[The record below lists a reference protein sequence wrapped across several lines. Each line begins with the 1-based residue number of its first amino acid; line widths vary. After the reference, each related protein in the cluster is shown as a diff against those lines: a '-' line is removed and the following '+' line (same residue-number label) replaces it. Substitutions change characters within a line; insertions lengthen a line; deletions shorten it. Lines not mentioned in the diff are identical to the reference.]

1 MVGGMLDA
9 ARGCMKEE
17 MRMDLIS
24 NNLANSNVVGF
35 KKDVI
40 SFQDL
45 LSQGTGAEGTA
56 SGGKTENLDPAL
68 IQIKTDV
75 SQGDVRFTGNTF
87 DFAIYGEGYFK
98 VDTPDGILYTR
109 KGNFTLD
116 NKGYLI
122 TQEGY
127 RVLGNSG
134 PIAISGND
142 IQVDGEGIIMAD
154 GSEVGRIGVVAF
166 EDKDALVKAGLG
178 CYRNV
183 SNEPE
188 LPPSPDT
195 RVAQGYV
202 ELSNVNI
209 AEEMVNMIHCMRAF
223 ESYQKAIQILDG
235 VNSKAINEVSRLK

>member
-1 MVGGMLDA
+1 M
-9 ARGCMKEE
+9 
-17 MRMDLIS
+17 
-24 NNLANSNVVGF
+24 
-35 KKDVI
+35 
-40 SFQDL
+40 
-45 LSQGTGAEGTA
+45 
-56 SGGKTENLDPAL
+56 DPAL

-142 IQVDGEGIIMAD
+142 IQVDGEGIIIAD

-188 LPPSPDT
+188 FPPSPDT